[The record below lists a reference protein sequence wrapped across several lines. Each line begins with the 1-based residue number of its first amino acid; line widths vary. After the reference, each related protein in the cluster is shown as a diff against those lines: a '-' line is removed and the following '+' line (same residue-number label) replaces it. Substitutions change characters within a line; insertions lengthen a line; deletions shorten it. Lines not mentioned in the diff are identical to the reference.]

1 MCITNQNLFV
11 ITGGPGSGKT
21 TLLEALERRGYRY
34 IPEVARRIIQ
44 EQVESGGKALPWA
57 DTALYTELMLRRSI
71 ESFLEHTP
79 ASEIMFA
86 DRGIPDT
93 LCYARLIGLS
103 PRDAIRSACA
113 KYRYALRVFIAPPW
127 KAIYETDSERK
138 QDFDEAVQTH
148 EQMVDVYEECGYK
161 LLELPQLGPAE
172 RADFVIYQLSSARGY
187 SATRPS

>member
-1 MCITNQNLFV
+1 M
-11 ITGGPGSGKT
+11 
-21 TLLEALERRGYRY
+21 
-34 IPEVARRIIQ
+34 
-44 EQVESGGKALPWA
+44 PWA

-71 ESFLEHTP
+71 ELFLEHTP

-93 LCYARLIGLS
+93 LCYARLIGLF

-127 KAIYETDSERK
+127 KTIYETDSERK

-148 EQMVDVYEECGYK
+148 ELRLRILHDRALVV
-161 LLELPQLGPAE
+161 LPQFLDLEHTEPFEYRCPAAC
-172 RADFVIYQLSSARGY
+172 RA
-187 SATRPS
+187 